1 MSRPVLE
8 VADIFCGHGPAWR
21 QANAGHVGLGQLK
34 VMSAIENCRT
44 AALGGHVARC
54 ENETCAYTQIAYNSC
69 RNRHCPK
76 CQGTAAR
83 EWLAEREAE
92 LLPVPYFH
100 VVFSLPAQI
109 ADIAYQNKAVIYD
122 ILFKASAET
131 MIAIAADPK
140 HLGAR
145 IGVLSV
151 LHTWG
156 SALTHHPHVHMIVPG
171 GGISLDRERWVA
183 CRPNFFLPVRVLSR
197 LFRRLVPRRTATV
210 LRQAHCPDQCTS
222 LCGLSGSAARQRMGR
237 LQQTAVRWPPGSV
250 ALSRA
255 LHPPRRHLQ
264 PAPGRARR
272 QRRHLQPEG
281 LPHRRS
287 RAIQVDNARYPR
299 VHPPLPDACLAARLP
314 PYPLLRLAHEP
325 NPRQEDCPH
334 PRAACRA
341 IHPDR
346 CHQGCQRQAR
356 RAKSV
361 RASLSLLRRPHAHHR
376 DLLAGETAEPP
387 PLAGFAKGQDRPL
400 MMPTPVLDTH
410 GNTHRLCW
418 LLPDSAPACR
428 VTPDGRA
435 ITTKKHK
442 ISSLKM

>member
-1 MSRPVLE
+1 MSRRVLE
-8 VADIFCGHGPAWR
+8 VADIFRGHGPAWR
-21 QANAGHVGLGQLK
+21 QASAGHVSLDQLK

-54 ENETCAYTQIAYNSC
+54 ENEKCAYTQIAYNSC

-140 HLGAR
+140 HLGGR

-183 CRPNFFLPVRVLSR
+183 CRPSFFLPVRVLSH
-197 LFRRLVPRRTATV
+197 LFRRLVLERLDAAHRAEQLQFFGKHVALTNARAFAAYLAPLRNSEWVVYSKRPFGGPEEVLHYLARYTHRVAISNRRLIAANASGVTFKYKDYRIKGPGRYKTMTLATHEFIRRFLLHVLPKGFHRIRHYGLFASTCRAENIARARELLATAAPTIETTPDNAEADKCPCCGGRMVIIETFERGSHPRYRASTPTATIRV
-210 LRQAHCPDQCTS
+210 DTS
-222 LCGLSGSAARQRMGR
+222 
-237 LQQTAVRWPPGSV
+237 
-250 ALSRA
+250 
-255 LHPPRRHLQ
+255 
-264 PAPGRARR
+264 
-272 QRRHLQPEG
+272 
-281 LPHRRS
+281 
-287 RAIQVDNARYPR
+287 
-299 VHPPLPDACLAARLP
+299 
-314 PYPLLRLAHEP
+314 
-325 NPRQEDCPH
+325 
-334 PRAACRA
+334 
-341 IHPDR
+341 
-346 CHQGCQRQAR
+346 
-356 RAKSV
+356 
-361 RASLSLLRRPHAHHR
+361 
-376 DLLAGETAEPP
+376 
-387 PLAGFAKGQDRPL
+387 
-400 MMPTPVLDTH
+400 
-410 GNTHRLCW
+410 
-418 LLPDSAPACR
+418 
-428 VTPDGRA
+428 
-435 ITTKKHK
+435 
-442 ISSLKM
+442 